1 MNGNKIHA
9 ALIEDINAIAQIES
23 IKTIIPKNDNFD
35 TIKTFESAVDLGAC
49 DIKIKVRLGADSLT
63 VTYNKSGEIKKIKI
77 RCDCSLEKLNKIN
90 DILAIKLATI

>member
-1 MNGNKIHA
+1 MNGNNIHA
-9 ALIEDINAIAQIES
+9 ALIEDINAIAQIEN
-23 IKTIIPKNDNFD
+23 IKTIMPKNDNFD
-35 TIKTFESAVDLGAC
+35 TVTPFESIIDLGTC

-63 VTYNKSGEIKKIKI
+63 VTYNKSGEIKNIKI